1 MPSQFPIPRPGTT
14 TGPDPG
20 GRSAYDPAPLEA
32 ASELHAGNVD
42 IAAHV
47 YKSSMGRTK
56 IHGWV
61 AGSLDEA
68 HELVQQLVKRSAPVG
83 EFLTFAGASCYC
95 KAGKLKGRSR
105 WRHALRGWLR
115 LGHAPCVQE
124 YFNMCWLHNR
134 HFQVPLPLVGGVVRR
149 HGLPAYQFL
158 ITRQVLGS
166 ATLDEALESEP
177 QPGRRELLRELAKEV
192 GRMHALSFVHH
203 DLFPRNILV
212 APADWPRRILFLD
225 LWAGGDCVHFRS
237 PAYDLGGFLLES
249 AHLLEAEERREFLED
264 YRTSC
269 QSQGRSAPVDL
280 LDRIGQQYGKLHR
293 RLAQQPGRLRGR
305 PLPEDWAVMKR
316 TLRAD

>member
-1 MPSQFPIPRPGTT
+1 MPSQFPIPRPGTA
-14 TGPDPG
+14 TGPDHG

-42 IAAHV
+42 IAARV
-47 YKSSMGRTK
+47 YKSAMGQTQ

-68 HELVQQLVKRSAPVG
+68 HELVQELVKRPTPVG

-95 KAGKLKGRSR
+95 KAGKLRGKSQ

-158 ITRQVLGS
+158 ITRQILGS
-166 ATLDEALESEP
+166 VTLEAALESES
-177 QPGRRELLRELAKEV
+177 QPGRRELLRELAQEV

-212 APADWPRRILFLD
+212 APADWPRRIVFLD

-249 AHLLEAEERREFLED
+249 AELLAPEERREFLKD
-264 YRTSC
+264 YSTSC
-269 QSQGRSAPVDL
+269 QSQGGSTPADL
-280 LDRIGQQYGKLHR
+280 LDRIGRQYEKLHS
-293 RLAQQPGRLRGR
+293 RLAQQPERLRGR
-305 PLPEDWAVMKR
+305 PLPEDWARMEQ
-316 TLRAD
+316 TLRAN

>member
-1 MPSQFPIPRPGTT
+1 
-14 TGPDPG
+14 
-20 GRSAYDPAPLEA
+20 
-32 ASELHAGNVD
+32 
-42 IAAHV
+42 
-47 YKSSMGRTK
+47 MGRTK

-68 HELVQQLVKRSAPVG
+68 HELVQELVKRPAPVG

-166 ATLDEALESEP
+166 ATLDEALDSEP
-177 QPGRRELLRELAKEV
+177 QPRRRELLRELAQEV

-225 LWAGGDCVHFRS
+225 LWAGGDCLHFRP

-249 AHLLEAEERREFLED
+249 AHLLVAEERREFLED
-264 YRTSC
+264 YRASC
-269 QSQGRSAPVDL
+269 QSQGRSAPADL
-280 LDRIGQQYGKLHR
+280 LNRIGQQYGKLHR

>member
-1 MPSQFPIPRPGTT
+1 MPNKFPIPRPSTT
-14 TGPDPG
+14 TGLSPDIRP
-20 GRSAYDPAPLEA
+20 AYDPGPLEA

-42 IAAHV
+42 IAANV
-47 YKSSMGRTK
+47 YKSSMGRAK

-68 HELVQQLVKRSAPVG
+68 HELVQELVKRPAPVG

-95 KAGKLKGRSR
+95 KAGKLMGKSQ
-105 WRHALRGWLR
+105 WRHALRGWFR
-115 LGHAPCVQE
+115 LGHVPCVQE

-134 HFQVPLPLVGGVVRR
+134 HFQVPLPMVGGVIRR

-166 ATLDEALESEP
+166 TTLDAALENEP
-177 QPGRRELLRELAKEV
+177 PQGRRELLRELAQEV

-212 APADWPRRILFLD
+212 APTDWPRRILFLD

-249 AHLLEAEERREFLED
+249 AHLLEAEERREFLEN
-264 YRTSC
+264 YRTSS
-269 QSQGRSAPVDL
+269 QSQGRAAPSNL
-280 LDRIGQQYGKLHR
+280 LDLIGQQYGKLHA
-293 RLAQQPGRLRGR
+293 RLTQQPERLRGHA
-305 PLPEDWAVMKR
+305 LPEDWATMER

>member
-14 TGPDPG
+14 TGPDPS

-32 ASELHAGNVD
+32 ASDLHAGNVD

-68 HELVQQLVKRSAPVG
+68 HELVQQLVKRPAPVG

-105 WRHALRGWLR
+105 WRHALRGWFR

-166 ATLDEALESEP
+166 TTLDEALEKEP
-177 QPGRRELLRELAKEV
+177 LPAGHPLIGLDNVCHSPHIAGQTAESLVRVSLQTAE
-192 GRMHALSFVHH
+192 
-203 DLFPRNILV
+203 NILTV
-212 APADWPRRILFLD
+212 
-225 LWAGGDCVHFRS
+225 
-237 PAYDLGGFLLES
+237 
-249 AHLLEAEERREFLED
+249 
-264 YRTSC
+264 
-269 QSQGRSAPVDL
+269 
-280 LDRIGQQYGKLHR
+280 
-293 RLAQQPGRLRGR
+293 LRGEKLD
-305 PLPEDWAVMKR
+305 PGFVANPEA
-316 TLRAD
+316 LAD